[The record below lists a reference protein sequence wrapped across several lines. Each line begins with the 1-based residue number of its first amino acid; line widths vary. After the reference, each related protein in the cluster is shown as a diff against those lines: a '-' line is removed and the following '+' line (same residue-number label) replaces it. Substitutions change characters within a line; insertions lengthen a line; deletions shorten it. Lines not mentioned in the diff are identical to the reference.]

1 LLKDVIRLTLV
12 NFHKADKFPSEHEW
26 TVISQLVHYSPSA
39 AHDAVFSV
47 ASSARSKMQPTFCR
61 DRITQQCVL
70 HQERST
76 PCSKRW
82 NKKLVPNSWLVVLF
96 LADNDVSADT
106 RGVTW
111 NSLPQ
116 EIQLVRK
123 CLLLQLTQRF
133 APNGSGE
140 SSSLIWTRAAL
151 CHPKGK
157 MLNWLSQQSRDAAIA
172 DFRALVLQYS
182 LVADPA
188 PAASA
193 AATLAPISK
202 PSWLEWDDQ
211 IPVRR
216 TESCRHSSQG
226 QPGDNIDPV
235 ESELTE
241 WFQFQSPRAVGVKDT
256 LLWWQIPTHLASRAR
271 LSRHA
276 SNQCFV
282 RARILDNQ
290 RHREE
295 AAMEHGS
302 SQAFGSGVGQVQL
315 KLVAECIQECGAV
328 RRFWRKC

>member
-1 LLKDVIRLTLV
+1 
-12 NFHKADKFPSEHEW
+12 
-26 TVISQLVHYSPSA
+26 
-39 AHDAVFSV
+39 
-47 ASSARSKMQPTFCR
+47 M
-61 DRITQQCVL
+61 
-70 HQERST
+70 
-76 PCSKRW
+76 
-82 NKKLVPNSWLVVLF
+82 PNSWLVVLF
-96 LADNDVSADT
+96 LADNDVSADA

-133 APNGSGE
+133 APNGSSE

-193 AATLAPISK
+193 AATHAPISK

-216 TESCRHSSQG
+216 TESCPHSSQG

-256 LLWWQIPTHLASRAR
+256 LLWWHRCPDTGASMRDKFPRIWRVARVYLAMPATNASSERVFSTTNVIVKR
-271 LSRHA
+271 QRWSMDPVKLSDLVLA
-276 SNQCFV
+276 KYN
-282 RARILDNQ
+282 
-290 RHREE
+290 
-295 AAMEHGS
+295 S
-302 SQAFGSGVGQVQL
+302 SWWPSVFKNVAPSVDSGESADFGSDDMHADVDDDDAWNAL
-315 KLVAECIQECGAV
+315 QE
-328 RRFWRKC
+328 